1 MHWFLSDCRVMASM
15 SVDMIVLSPVTI
27 VPEWLVI
34 PAGCE
39 VLQAWRSLIR
49 SWRDL
54 NRSRTISEIAFSC
67 MAGLRKSWPG
77 ALGSRGPLGSDPAKP
92 DPAKPHRPPARPPTC
107 RSTSEDG
114 TTGAFHLAF
123 LSSTTFTS
131 SQKPGDTSLG
141 CCDTTRLRQ
150 SSRFSRK
157 ATASADAAMTGD

>member
-15 SVDMIVLSPVTI
+15 SVDMIVSSPITI

-54 NRSRTISEIAFSC
+54 NRSRTICEIAFSC

-77 ALGSRGPLGSDPAKP
+77 ALGSRGPLGSVVPWGLNPRSPA
-92 DPAKPHRPPARPPTC
+92 
-107 RSTSEDG
+107 
-114 TTGAFHLAF
+114 GAFHLAF